1 MQLDINNIKV
11 KEILSNS
18 VLCTL
23 FFYTLTLYV
32 TDKTD
37 INKFTRKYKAT
48 NKKTGNKQPA

>member
-37 INKFTRKYKAT
+37 INKFT
-48 NKKTGNKQPA
+48 KKM